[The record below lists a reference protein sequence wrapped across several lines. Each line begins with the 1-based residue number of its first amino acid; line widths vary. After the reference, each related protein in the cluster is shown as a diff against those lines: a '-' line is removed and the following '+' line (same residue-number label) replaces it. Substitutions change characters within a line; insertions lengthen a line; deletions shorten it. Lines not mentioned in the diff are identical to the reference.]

1 MLTTISFFNSLFYF
15 SKYIFAFSIFIIF
28 LSSFSRKEIIF
39 EIGIFFKENF
49 LKSKYN
55 YSKAF
60 YNSSFIVEEFPLF
73 SSSSKSM
80 KYMLVFSFYAFFFHG
95 VFITF
100 ILCCHHCFCFF
111 FFFVFRTWGLLWLR
125 SYSLNLLK
133 LDIPHE
139 FFVMRSNFH
148 LHFLPLHH

>member
-1 MLTTISFFNSLFYF
+1 MINFLERMLTTLSFFNSLFYF
-15 SKYIFAFSIFIIF
+15 SKDIFAFSIFIIF

-80 KYMLVFSFYAFFFHG
+80 KYMLVFSFMHSSSTESLLLSFYVATIAF
-95 VFITF
+95 V
-100 ILCCHHCFCFF
+100 
-111 FFFVFRTWGLLWLR
+111 FFVFC
-125 SYSLNLLK
+125 
-133 LDIPHE
+133 
-139 FFVMRSNFH
+139 F
-148 LHFLPLHH
+148 